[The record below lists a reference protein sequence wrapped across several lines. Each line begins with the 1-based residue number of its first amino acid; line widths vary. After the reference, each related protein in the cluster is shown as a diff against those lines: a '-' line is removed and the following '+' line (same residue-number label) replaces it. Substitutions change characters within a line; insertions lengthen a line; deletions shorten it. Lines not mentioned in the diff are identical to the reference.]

1 MATKKRTSDLKPGS
15 TRDYPIDQ
23 LKPYPGNPRRG
34 DIDEIATSLEINGQY
49 KPIVVNCRNHQV
61 LAGNHTREAAIKLG
75 WKKIKIHVVDATPAQ
90 ARRIVLV
97 DNRTN
102 DVAGY
107 DNDDLAKVL
116 EQMDGDLTGTGYD
129 EAAVNAVLA
138 ELEDEPTAG
147 KTDVDDLPETIT
159 VTVLPDQV
167 WQLGDHRLICGNAT
181 APETLAKLMG
191 DERAHLVWTDPPY
204 NVAYEGGSK
213 PREEIAN
220 DSLPDDTFRAL
231 LRESFTLALEY
242 TVPGGPLYVPH
253 ADMER
258 IAFEEE
264 VRQAGW
270 RYAQTL
276 VWVKDRGTFG
286 RQDYFWQHEPIIY
299 AWKPGKAH
307 RWFGGYDKTTVENG
321 EADPKDLDKKQLAT
335 LVNDLRNELNSTI
348 ERHPKPQRSDLH
360 PTTKP
365 VKLVQRHVRNSST
378 RGDVVLDPFGG
389 SGSTLIACETL
400 GRACRMVELEAEN
413 CGQIITRWQEFT
425 GRRAQAL

>member
-1 MATKKRTSDLKPGS
+1 MATKKPTDLKPGS
-15 TRDYPIDQ
+15 TRLYPIDQ
-23 LKPYPGNPRRG
+23 LTPYPGNPRRG
-34 DIDEIATSLEINGQY
+34 DVEVIKESLERNGQY
-49 KPIVVNCRNHQV
+49 KPIVVNCRNGQV
-61 LAGNHTREAAIKLG
+61 LAGNHTREAALALG
-75 WKKIKIHVVDATPAQ
+75 WKEIRIHVVDADKAL
-90 ARRIVLV
+90 ARRIVLA

-129 EAAVNAVLA
+129 ENAVNAVLA
-138 ELEDEPTAG
+138 ELEDAPTTG
-147 KTDVDDLPETIT
+147 NKDPDELPETIT

-181 APETLAKLMG
+181 APESLAALMNG
-191 DERAHLVWTDPPY
+191 DVAHMVWTDPPY
-204 NVAYEGGSK
+204 NVDYQGGSK

-220 DSLPDDTFRAL
+220 DALPDDTFRAL
-231 LRESFTLALEY
+231 LRESFTLALEH
-242 TVPGGPLYVPH
+242 TVPGGPLYVTH

-264 VRQAGW
+264 ITAAGW

-286 RQDYFWQHEPIIY
+286 RQDYFWQHEPIMY
-299 AWKPGKAH
+299 GWKPGKAH
-307 RWFGGYDKTTVENG
+307 RWFGQYDKTTIVNG
-321 EADPKDLDKKQLAT
+321 EVEPKDLDKKDLVK
-335 LVNDLRNELNSTI
+335 LVNDLRNELNGTI

-365 VKLVQRHVRNSST
+365 VALVQRQLRNSST
-378 RGDVVLDPFGG
+378 RGDIVLDPFGG

-400 GRACRMVELEAEN
+400 GRRCRMVELEAEG
-413 CGQIITRWQEFT
+413 CGQIITRWEEFT
-425 GRRAQAL
+425 GRRAKAL